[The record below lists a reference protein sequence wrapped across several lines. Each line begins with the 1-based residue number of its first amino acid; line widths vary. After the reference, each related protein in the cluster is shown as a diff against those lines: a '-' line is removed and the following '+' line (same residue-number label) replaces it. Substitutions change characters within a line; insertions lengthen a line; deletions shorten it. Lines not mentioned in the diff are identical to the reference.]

1 MSDADDNEDSAPL
14 LQRGA
19 DTPAS
24 DGSSCVI
31 SSSSGKGLLADNLS
45 QGSSL
50 AVKAQGG
57 DRGSDS
63 SACSS
68 ITTAEKNREN
78 GAFGVDGYVRGD
90 GYGSTAAGNGGDSPS
105 NPDQPTILDVLGSDI
120 IAIVTPVSICM
131 LLVVLLVLALTPH
144 GSAPDIPTI
153 GTLVYQEKT

>member
-50 AVKAQGG
+50 AVKGG

-63 SACSS
+63 SAFSS
-68 ITTAEKNREN
+68 ITPAEENREN

-90 GYGSTAAGNGGDSPS
+90 GYGSTATGNGGDSPS